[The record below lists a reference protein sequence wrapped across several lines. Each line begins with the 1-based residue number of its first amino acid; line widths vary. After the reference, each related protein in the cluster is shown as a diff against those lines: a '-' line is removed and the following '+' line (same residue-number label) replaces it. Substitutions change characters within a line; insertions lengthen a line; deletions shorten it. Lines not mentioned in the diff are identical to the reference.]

1 MGVGQCGDNCPAVFE
16 IVITTPIMYFRR
28 QRGREGNFTGR
39 SSRPEQSRV
48 LLRHAEEGLGA
59 AVRAHVT
66 TDDTREPADTHLQP
80 PFLDLQIH
88 I

>member
-1 MGVGQCGDNCPAVFE
+1 MGQCGCNCRGDFE
-16 IVITTPIMYFRR
+16 RVISPPIMYFSR

-48 LLRHAEEGLGA
+48 LLRHAEEWLGS

-80 PFLDLQIH
+80 PFLDLQIQ

>member
-48 LLRHAEEGLGA
+48 LLREAEEGLGA
-59 AVRAHVT
+59 AVRAHVS
-66 TDDTREPADTHLQP
+66 TDGTRASADPHLQP
-80 PFLDLQIH
+80 PWLDIQIQ